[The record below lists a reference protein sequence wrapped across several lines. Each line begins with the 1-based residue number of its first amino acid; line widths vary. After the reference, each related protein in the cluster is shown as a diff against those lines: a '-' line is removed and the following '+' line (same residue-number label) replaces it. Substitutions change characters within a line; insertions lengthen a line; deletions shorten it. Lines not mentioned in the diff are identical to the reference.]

1 MWYNEAMK
9 KKLIGLLGI
18 SVLVAAS
25 FLNMP
30 AYAITTSAAQAACSA
45 LGGTFSVSSMNSSG
59 EATWSCSAPKTGTVG
74 GSEST
79 DTYKAACETLGG
91 TFTVTANGSNKTWN
105 CSGFN
110 AKVYGTS
117 DGNPPST
124 TTTTSVITTTTSVAP
139 SAGGTHTCGGVKTA
153 ILKCSGDENGGA
165 IFEILATAL
174 SVFTFG
180 VGAAAVIGVIIAAY
194 QYITARDNS
203 QVVAKAKNR
212 IVQIV
217 IGLVIW
223 VMIWVVLE
231 FLLPGG
237 LFANGQ

>member
-1 MWYNEAMK
+1 MK

-45 LGGTFSVSSMNSSG
+45 LGGTFSVSNMNSSG
-59 EATWSCSAPKTGTVG
+59 EATWNCSAPKSGTVG
-74 GSEST
+74 LSDST
-79 DTYKAACETLGG
+79 DTYKTACETLGG
-91 TFTVTANGSNKTWN
+91 TFTVTASSSGKTWN

-117 DGNPPST
+117 DGNPRT
-124 TTTTSVITTTTSVAP
+124 TTTTGVVTTTTSVAP
-139 SAGGTHTCGGVKTA
+139 SAGGTQTCGGVKTA
-153 ILKCSGDENGGA
+153 ILKCSGDEKGGA

-217 IGLVIW
+217 LGLVIW
-223 VMIWVVLE
+223 VMIWAVLE

>member
-1 MWYNEAMK
+1 MK

-25 FLNMP
+25 FLSMP

-45 LGGTFSVSSMNSSG
+45 LGGTFSVSNMNSSG
-59 EATWSCSAPKTGTVG
+59 EATWNCSAPKSGTVSH
-74 GSEST
+74 SEST
-79 DTYKAACETLGG
+79 DTYKTACETLGG
-91 TFTVTANGSNKTWN
+91 TFTISANSSGKTWN

-124 TTTTSVITTTTSVAP
+124 TTTTGVVTTTTSVAP

-153 ILKCSGDENGGA
+153 ILKCSGDEKGGA

-217 IGLVIW
+217 LGLVIW
-223 VMIWVVLE
+223 VMIWAVLE

>member
-1 MWYNEAMK
+1 MK

-45 LGGTFSVSSMNSSG
+45 LGGQFNVSSMNNSG

-79 DTYKAACETLGG
+79 DTYKTACETLGG

-124 TTTTSVITTTTSVAP
+124 TTTT
-139 SAGGTHTCGGVKTA
+139 G
-153 ILKCSGDENGGA
+153 
-165 IFEILATAL
+165 
-174 SVFTFG
+174 
-180 VGAAAVIGVIIAAY
+180 AAY

-217 IGLVIW
+217 LGLVIW
-223 VMIWVVLE
+223 VMIWAVLE

>member
-18 SVLVAAS
+18 SVLMAAS

-30 AYAITTSAAQAACSA
+30 AYAITTSEAQAACSA
-45 LGGTFSVSSMNSSG
+45 LGGQFNVSNMNSSG

-91 TFTVTANGSNKTWN
+91 TFTVTANSSEKSWS

-110 AKVYGTS
+110 ANVYGTS
-117 DGNPPST
+117 NGYPPS
-124 TTTTSVITTTTSVAP
+124 ITTTTSVAP
-139 SAGGTHTCGGVKTA
+139 SAGGTQTCGGVKTA
-153 ILKCSGDENGGA
+153 ILKCDGDKKGGA

-223 VMIWVVLE
+223 VMIWAVLE